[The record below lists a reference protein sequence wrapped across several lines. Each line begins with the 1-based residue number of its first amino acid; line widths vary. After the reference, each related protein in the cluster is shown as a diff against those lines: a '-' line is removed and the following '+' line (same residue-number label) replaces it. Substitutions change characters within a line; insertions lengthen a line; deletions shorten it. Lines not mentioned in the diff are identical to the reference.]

1 MSAAEP
7 GDTVRIE
14 YEGRKSENE
23 QIIGSSEE
31 EGGPL
36 EFTLGQGEV
45 IPGLEEAVAGME
57 PGEQK
62 EVEVPP
68 PLAYGER
75 DEERQAKVPRSALP
89 PNYDPEPGD
98 ILEVER
104 DDGARYP
111 VTVEGTEGKELVVD
125 ENHPLAGETLE
136 FELELVDI
144 LEGATED
151 LEAPGGPAEE
161 DLDAPGEAPEDETG
175 KPPDGNEP
183 EPGPERPDPDGPG
196 ELDDGPT

>member
-1 MSAAEP
+1 MSEAEP

-14 YEGRKSENE
+14 YEGRRSGDQKV
-23 QIIGSSEE
+23 IGSSDE
-31 EGGPL
+31 EGRPL
-36 EFTLGQGEV
+36 EFTLGSGEV

-57 PGEQK
+57 PGEEK

-75 DEERQAKVPRSALP
+75 DEERRAKVPRSALP
-89 PNYDPEPGD
+89 GHYEPEPGD

-111 VTVEGTEGKELVVD
+111 VTVEETEGQDLVVD

-136 FELELVDI
+136 FEVELVEV
-144 LEGATED
+144 LQGAAEV
-151 LEAPGGPAEE
+151 AEE
-161 DLDAPGEAPEDETG
+161 EAEAVEGEADDEG
-175 KPPDGNEP
+175 KPPGDGGP
-183 EPGPERPDPDGPG
+183 EPGPERPEPDGPG
-196 ELDDGPT
+196 ELQDEQA

>member
-1 MSAAEP
+1 MKEAEP
-7 GDTVRIE
+7 GDLVRIE
-14 YEGRKSENE
+14 YEGRRSED
-23 QIIGSSEE
+23 QRVIGSSEE
-31 EGGPL
+31 EGRPL
-36 EFTLGQGEV
+36 EFTLGNGEV

-75 DEERQAKVPRSALP
+75 DEDRRAKVPRSALP
-89 PNYDPEPGD
+89 GNYDPEPGD

-111 VTVEGTEGKELVVD
+111 VTVEETEGQELVVD

-136 FELELVDI
+136 FELELLDV
-144 LEGATED
+144 EAQQAAKAAEAEAED
-151 LEAPGGPAEE
+151 EA
-161 DLDAPGEAPEDETG
+161 GEA
-175 KPPDGNEP
+175 KPPGDGGP
-183 EPGPERPDPDGPG
+183 EPGPERPEPDGPG
-196 ELDDGPT
+196 ELEDEQA